1 MNVPILA
8 NATAA
13 WRVLEDEGR
22 RAAKDAALA
31 PHFAATLLVP
41 QQPSSQP
48 LLSLNLLQLNPS
60 YLFALGCNIM
70 GAIHTPIIPATTGPF
85 NLYDR
90 ATQFIQGTLGDVL
103 AMLRNPAVPFFAPA
117 GQGQAHPEDLTQHEG
132 KNLILGL
139 YPRTQEEGGPRV
151 IDIPTPI
158 PPTTA
163 YDSGRAFSPL
173 DSEQRGQLIQSLMHR
188 FSNTNVALQALHHIS
203 PGASPADPRAIP
215 LGDILLEMGEALTS
229 DETIVTGIMNR
240 WWGALLYQRPVGASV
255 DETASKT
262 EWIVERQIAQC
273 LTALVKGMERGRP
286 VDVQGVVR
294 GIQVINQLDWSFVVK
309 SFDNDQQVFAK
320 QSAGPFIQALF
331 TLIPPSSHPP
341 IKGLIS
347 IDNQGIRS
355 WQYSLPFLRI
365 LENITPLSGDAYHL
379 SALQASITRLISEQ
393 DIKECST
400 ALQSLLA
407 AKLNNIWNVR
417 EIYDVLARILREM
430 PQELGG
436 NQMRTQEQ
444 QVEMQQVVDDILG
457 KAMTAT
463 PELLLVGLN
472 QVQVCLLIRFESLAD
487 FVPETMVQHAR
498 SDRPTVLVHVYEGRT
513 DFRGRFH
520 DPWQD

>member
-1 MNVPILA
+1 MA

-13 WRVLEDEGR
+13 WRVLEDESR

-31 PHFAATLLVP
+31 PHFAATLLIP
-41 QQPSSQP
+41 QPPSSQP
-48 LLSLNLLQLNPS
+48 LLSLQLLQLNPS
-60 YLFALGCNIM
+60 YLFALGCTIM
-70 GAIHTPIIPATTGPF
+70 GAIHTPIIPASTAAPY

-90 ATQFIQGTLGDVL
+90 ATQFIQGTIGDVL
-103 AMLRNPAVPFFAPA
+103 GMLRNPTVPFFAPA
-117 GQGQAHPEDLTQHEG
+117 AQGQAHPEDLTQHEG

-139 YPRTQEEGGPRV
+139 YPRTQEEGGPKI
-151 IDIPTPI
+151 IDIPAPI
-158 PPTTA
+158 PSTTA
-163 YDSGRAFSPL
+163 YDNGRAFSPL
-173 DSEQRGQLIQSLMHR
+173 DSEQRGQLVQSIMHR

-203 PGASPADPRAIP
+203 PGATPADPRAIP
-215 LGDILLEMGEALTS
+215 FGDILLEMGEALTS

-240 WWGALLYQRPVGASV
+240 WWGSLLFQRPVGASV
-255 DETASKT
+255 DEIAGKT
-262 EWIVERQIAQC
+262 EWIVERHIAQC
-273 LTALVKGMERGRP
+273 LTALVRGMERGRP
-286 VDVQGVVR
+286 VDVHGVVR
-294 GIQVINQLDWSFVVK
+294 GIQVINQLDWSFIVK

-320 QSAGPFIQALF
+320 QSSAPFIHALF

-347 IDNQGIRS
+347 IDQGSIRP

-379 SALQASITRLISEQ
+379 SALQASITRLISEH
-393 DIKECST
+393 DIKECS
-400 ALQSLLA
+400 AAIQSLLA
-407 AKLNNIWNVR
+407 NKLNNIWNVR
-417 EIYDVLARILREM
+417 EIYDVLARILKEM

-472 QVQVCLLIRFESLAD
+472 QVQVSPSDA
-487 FVPETMVQHAR
+487 VPERPLTLR
-498 SDRPTVLVHVYEGRT
+498 RNRGPTCTRPSSSDSCPCS
-513 DFRGRFH
+513 
-520 DPWQD
+520 

>member
-1 MNVPILA
+1 M
-8 NATAA
+8 
-13 WRVLEDEGR
+13 LEDESR

-31 PHFAATLLVP
+31 PHFAATLLIP

-70 GAIHTPIIPATTGPF
+70 GAIHTPIIPATAAPY

-90 ATQFIQGTLGDVL
+90 ATQFIQGTIGDVL
-103 AMLRNPAVPFFAPA
+103 GMLRNPTVPFFAPA
-117 GQGQAHPEDLTQHEG
+117 GQGQTHPEDLTQHEG

-139 YPRTQEEGGPRV
+139 YPRTQEEGGPKI
-151 IDIPTPI
+151 IDIPAPI
-158 PPTTA
+158 PTTTT
-163 YDSGRAFSPL
+163 YDGGRAFSPL

-203 PGASPADPRAIP
+203 PGAPPTDHRAIP

-240 WWGALLYQRPVGASV
+240 WWGSLLYQRPVGTSV
-255 DETASKT
+255 DEIAAKT
-262 EWIVERQIAQC
+262 EWIVERHIAQC
-273 LTALVKGMERGRP
+273 LAALVCGMERGRP

-294 GIQVINQLDWSFVVK
+294 GIQVINQVDWSFVVK

-320 QSAGPFIQALF
+320 QSAGLFIQALF

-347 IDNQGIRS
+347 IDDQGRIRL
-355 WQYSLPFLRI
+355 WQHSLPFLRI

-407 AKLNNIWNVR
+407 AKLNNIWSVR
-417 EIYDVLARILREM
+417 EIYDVLARILKEM

-436 NQMRTQEQ
+436 NQMRTQDQ

-472 QVQVCLLIRFESLAD
+472 QVQVSSWTRLGDLC
-487 FVPETMVQHAR
+487 
-498 SDRPTVLVHVYEGRT
+498 
-513 DFRGRFH
+513 
-520 DPWQD
+520 